1 MLGLRYFI
9 HVGIGTL
16 FALIPSLSLASQN
29 AELTSEP
36 TTEAVTEVTEI
47 TARDFDV
54 PPSLVTAEA
63 IWASLPEFL
72 QSTTSISFIPVP
84 EKMAQRSD
92 PESEPDDEPEPENT
106 PELDAAET
114 DEEPTPIIIPVEPIP
129 SSKPSIEQVA
139 QLPDLEPD
147 EPESDAPD
155 LDVIPGI
162 DEEPDPGRVP
172 VELVPSSNPLYF
184 PTQPEQVEVDSVQ
197 PITLE
202 QALEIARQNNQ
213 DLQIA
218 LFNVEA
224 AEANLEEAL
233 ASYYPTVGTSAVFQR
248 VDSAQQEIG
257 VEEAQTINPQVDDD
271 TVTTSFNTQIEAS
284 YDLYTGGRRP
294 ALVKAAEEQ
303 LRLNQLD
310 LERVSEQLRLTV
322 SLRYY
327 DLQEADALV
336 EVAQADVEEAQQSLR
351 DAQLL
356 EEAGLGTRFDVLRAE
371 VQLANANQDLERT
384 VADQLI
390 SRQALVDILGLGGK
404 VTLATAEE
412 IDKAG
417 EWELSLPES
426 IVLAFR
432 NRAELEQQLA
442 QREINQQQIEIA
454 LAGVRPTVSVFSNYN
469 VLDILDDDAGTGDG
483 FTLGAR
489 MQWTIFDGGAARAR
503 ARQEE
508 ANVAVAESQFD
519 DTRNQVRLEV
529 EEAFYSL
536 QANEENIETARIAVE
551 LAEESLRLARLRF
564 QAGVGTQTDVIAAQ
578 SDLTEA
584 RVNLV
589 RAIIDYNRAF
599 AQIRRAVSNVPDNA
613 LFDLP

>member
-9 HVGIGTL
+9 FSSLGAVVVLT
-16 FALIPSLSLASQN
+16 PSFSSASQTTEI
-29 AELTSEP
+29 AGEP
-36 TTEAVTEVTEI
+36 TFEAVTEVT
-47 TARDFDV
+47 DQNFDV
-54 PPSLVTAEA
+54 LLSLVTSGVT
-63 IWASLPEFL
+63 WVSFPEFL
-72 QSTTSISFIPVP
+72 QTDLPVSSLRSL
-84 EKMAQRSD
+84 EQVAQMPN
-92 PESEPDDEPEPENT
+92 PESEPDASDLNINPGSH
-106 PELDAAET
+106 
-114 DEEPTPIIIPVEPIP
+114 EEPDTIPVELT
-129 SSKPSIEQVA
+129 SSANLLPEQVA
-139 QLPDLEPD
+139 QIPTFEFEPRI
-147 EPESDAPD
+147 PD

-162 DEEPDPGRVP
+162 DEDPDPDRVP
-172 VELVPSSNPLYF
+172 VELSPSSNPLYF
-184 PTQPEQVEVDSVQ
+184 PTQPEQVEIDLTQ

-213 DLQIA
+213 DIQIA
-218 LFNVEA
+218 LYNIEA
-224 AEANLEEAL
+224 AEASLEEAL
-233 ASYYPTVGTSAVFQR
+233 ASYYPNVNTNVDLQR
-248 VDSAQQEIG
+248 IDSADAEISIEEQQSLG
-257 VEEAQTINPQVDDD
+257 LPVTDDD
-271 TVTTSFNTQIEAS
+271 TTTSRFNTQIEAS

-310 LERVSEQLRLTV
+310 FERVAEELRLTV
-322 SLRYY
+322 ALRYY
-327 DLQEADALV
+327 ELQRADALV

-371 VQLANANQDLERT
+371 VQLANADQSLERT
-384 VADQLI
+384 IADQLTN
-390 SRQALVDILGLGGK
+390 RRALVDVLGLGGN

-412 IDKAG
+412 IEKAG
-417 EWELSLPES
+417 EWVLSLPES
-426 IVLAFR
+426 IVLAYR

-454 LAGVRPTVSVFSNYN
+454 LAGIRPNVNVFSSYN
-469 VLDILDDDAGTGDG
+469 ILDILDDDVGTGDG

-489 MQWTIFDGGAARAR
+489 MQWTLYDGGAAKAR

-529 EEAFYSL
+529 EQAFYDL
-536 QANEENIETARIAVE
+536 QANEANIETTTRAVE

-589 RAIIDYNRAF
+589 QAIIDYNRAF

-613 LFDLP
+613 LFDFPE